1 MTFAA
6 PHLDGRS
13 ALFLD
18 FDGTLVDIAA
28 TPERVIVE
36 PALVD
41 TLGRLHHR
49 LEGALA
55 LVSGR
60 PIEAIDR
67 WLAPL
72 VLPVAGIHGAERRRA
87 DGHIERLA
95 AAPLEAVAEL
105 AEQLAALHPGLRVE
119 RKGLAVAL
127 HYRQAPEFE
136 ATCLAAMSDA
146 VTREPSLHLL
156 RGKKVVEVLP
166 SGVSKGHAIE
176 AFLRESPF
184 AGRRPLFIGDDITD
198 EDGFAAVQRVGGVS
212 IKVGEGDS
220 VAAYRLGSAAGVR
233 HWLAAA
239 AAAANQGEQHHAAS
253 A

>member
-1 MTFAA
+1 MSFAA
-6 PHLDGRS
+6 PHLDGHS

-28 TPERVIVE
+28 SPERVIVE

-41 TLGRLHHR
+41 TLGQLHHR

-60 PIEAIDR
+60 PIEEIDR
-67 WLAPL
+67 WIAPL

-87 DGHIERLA
+87 DGYIERLVTV
-95 AAPLEAVAEL
+95 PLDAVAEL

-136 ATCLAAMSDA
+136 AVCLAAMSDA

-156 RGKKVVEVLP
+156 HGKKVVEVLP
-166 SGVSKGHAIE
+166 NGVSKGHAIE
-176 AFLRESPF
+176 AFLREAPF
-184 AGRRPLFIGDDITD
+184 AGRRPLFIGDDVTD
-198 EDGFAAVQRVGGVS
+198 EDGFAAVQRIGGIS

-239 AAAANQGEQHHAAS
+239 AAANKGEQHHATS

>member
-18 FDGTLVDIAA
+18 FDGTLVDIAT
-28 TPERVIVE
+28 TPERVVVE
-36 PALVD
+36 PELVD
-41 TLGRLHHR
+41 TLGRVRDR

-60 PIEAIDR
+60 PIASIDR
-67 WLAPL
+67 WIAPL

-87 DGHIERLA
+87 DGLIERL
-95 AAPLEAVAEL
+95 PLVPLDAVADL
-105 AEQLAALHPGLRVE
+105 AERLAALHPGLRVE
-119 RKGLAVAL
+119 RKGLSVAL

-166 SGVSKGHAIE
+166 HGVSKGQAIE

-198 EDGFAAVQRVGGVS
+198 EDGFAVVQRAGGVS

-233 HWLAAA
+233 RWLY
-239 AAAANQGEQHHAAS
+239 AAANAQEGEPHHAAS